1 MKGWKKY
8 SAIAMA
14 AAVTAG
20 VCAQG
25 SVLYRASTASAQ
37 ETEETQRTT
46 LNIVADDDENKA
58 SETEKIS
65 GAQETETD
73 MPLETAEETEITE
86 ETGST
91 DSGEA
96 VLGSGQSLG
105 TVESVSNSASLTDV
119 SEVVSSCL
127 PSVVSVTVV
136 SEEEETEA
144 DYDTYY
150 DYYYG
155 TDTTETETG
164 TRETTVSGIIIAQS
178 EDELM
183 IVTGYQAVSDAEDLT
198 VRFSV
203 EAENE
208 EDLTV
213 SAKVK
218 SSSAG
223 SGLAVLAVEL
233 DEIEEDVFS
242 QLKIAN
248 LGSSEDLKMGQAT
261 VVLSDCGYG
270 QVATVGIIS
279 ATNLTVTLNDVSM
292 EVILTDAADGCS
304 SGGAL
309 LNTSGELIGICVTD
323 ESGEDTDGIGYAIP
337 IDTAVPVLEQLV
349 NKETRDKL
357 SDSERGYIGAT
368 VLTVSDE
375 ATGAYNMPAGAFVY
389 EVTEDSAADEA
400 GIQSGDIITAIEGE
414 SVSSSTELIEI
425 MSYYAPGETIT
436 LEVQTANNG
445 TYEARDVE
453 VTLQA
458 ASGSSGASAEDETEA
473 ASSDGDGSGQSSDAF
488 DDGFTDGFEDYNSQF
503 N

>member
-20 VCAQG
+20 VCTQG
-25 SVLYRASTASAQ
+25 SALYRASTASAQ

-46 LNIVADDDENKA
+46 LNIVTDDDENEA

-91 DSGEA
+91 DSGDA
-96 VLGSGQSLG
+96 VLGSGQSMG

-119 SEVVSSCL
+119 SEVVSNCL
-127 PSVVSVTVV
+127 PSVVSVTVI
-136 SEEEETEA
+136 SEEEETES
-144 DYDTYY
+144 DYDAYY
-150 DYYYG
+150 EYYYG
-155 TDTTETETG
+155 IDTSETETG
-164 TRETTVSGIIIAQS
+164 TQETTVSGIIIAQS

-203 EAENE
+203 EAEDE

-223 SGLAVLAVEL
+223 SGLAVLAGEL
-233 DEIEEDVFS
+233 EELEENVLS

-248 LGSSEDLKMGQAT
+248 LGSSEDLKMGQMA

-323 ESGEDTDGIGYAIP
+323 DSGENTDGIGYAIP
-337 IDTAVPVLEQLV
+337 IDTAVPILEQLV

-357 SDSERGYIGAT
+357 SDSERGY
-368 VLTVSDE
+368 
-375 ATGAYNMPAGAFVY
+375 
-389 EVTEDSAADEA
+389 
-400 GIQSGDIITAIEGE
+400 
-414 SVSSSTELIEI
+414 
-425 MSYYAPGETIT
+425 
-436 LEVQTANNG
+436 
-445 TYEARDVE
+445 
-453 VTLQA
+453 
-458 ASGSSGASAEDETEA
+458 
-473 ASSDGDGSGQSSDAF
+473 
-488 DDGFTDGFEDYNSQF
+488 
-503 N
+503 